1 MKNASY
7 YASLPL
13 VLHVFDGGPAAS
25 GILDPAREVKL
36 RVKHFSYAYR
46 RTNDT
51 QWVDRLWRELQVCLL
66 LFTLNNFDLTIH
78 QNAAGNGTSLWGDAA
93 DQWNTQHFLDT
104 AELTAAFAIAY
115 DWMYDIWSPQQREQI
130 MWSLINNGLS
140 RGLQALTADATTYG
154 WWKSVNG
161 NWNCVSNGG
170 MILGSL
176 AILGDDTSGIAR
188 PLLEAA
194 VANAA
199 VNCVNA
205 TTKDGSWTETAN
217 YWYCGFVFCSPP
229 ESLKLIWLSRND
241 RTRRS
246 NLRTH
251 DGHRRRR
258 LWHVK

>member
-13 VLHVFDGGPAAS
+13 VVHIFDGGPAAS

-51 QWVDRLWRELQVCLL
+51 QWVDRLWQELQVCLCL
-66 LFTLNNFDLTIH
+66 HPNNYDLTIR
-78 QNAAGNGTSLWGDAA
+78 QNAAGNGTVPWGDAA
-93 DQWNTQHFLDT
+93 DRWNTPHFLDT

-115 DWMYDIWSPQQREQI
+115 DWMYDIWSPQQKEQI

-140 RGLQALTADATTYG
+140 RGLQALTTDSTTFG
-154 WWKSVNG
+154 WWKTVNG

-176 AILGDDTSGIAR
+176 AILGDDTSGTAR

-194 VANAA
+194 AANAA
-199 VNCVNA
+199 INCVNA

-217 YWYCGFVFCSPP
+217 YWYCEFCLLL
-229 ESLKLIWLSRND
+229 SLQILKPHL
-241 RTRRS
+241 
-246 NLRTH
+246 
-251 DGHRRRR
+251 
-258 LWHVK
+258 V